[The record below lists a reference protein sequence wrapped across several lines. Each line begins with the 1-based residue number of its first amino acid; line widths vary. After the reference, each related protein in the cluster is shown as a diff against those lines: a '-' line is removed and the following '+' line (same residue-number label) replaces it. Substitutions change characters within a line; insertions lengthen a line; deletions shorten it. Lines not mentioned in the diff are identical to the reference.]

1 VRQSNLL
8 GKVSLHKAAQLSKLQ
23 EVTTVIFDKNL
34 NRIVQSDPLFEALFE
49 NIYTLT
55 ALNVFLA
62 QNSMLD
68 ENFLHKLSMGGK
80 EHHLCY
86 KTEDK
91 NNTFEFK
98 FFLLSDSW
106 FVVNP
111 TGCYDLYDQLTGLM
125 TEKNIMSL
133 LKHEIKRAQRDKSQS
148 TSLILDINHLK
159 NINEM
164 FGYLAGDYVL
174 KEVSRIL
181 KKYTR
186 GSDAIGRFKGDK
198 FFVILY
204 KTDAHGTMQYI
215 QKLEEALNAIKF
227 CFNDFN
233 FDVELN
239 YGVTL
244 TKDKDLVHK
253 LIERA
258 HQAVIKAKKSRT
270 SNIEYL
276 L

>member
-1 VRQSNLL
+1 
-8 GKVSLHKAAQLSKLQ
+8 LSKLQ
-23 EVTTVIFDKNL
+23 EVKTVIFDKNL
-34 NRIVQSDPLFEALFE
+34 NRIIQSDPIFEALFE

-55 ALNVFLA
+55 ALNGFLA

-68 ENFLHKLSMGGK
+68 EKFLHKLSMGGK

-86 KTEDK
+86 QIADK
-91 NNTFEFK
+91 DETFEFQ
-98 FFLLSDSW
+98 FFLLSDTW

-125 TEKNIMSL
+125 TEKNILSL
-133 LKHEIKRAQRDKSQS
+133 LKHEIKRTQRDKTHS
-148 TSLILDINHLK
+148 TSLIIDIKHLK

-174 KEVSRIL
+174 KEVSRVL
-181 KKYTR
+181 KENTR
-186 GSDAIGRFKGDK
+186 GSDALGRFKGDK
-198 FFVILY
+198 FFIILHN
-204 KTDAHGTMQYI
+204 TDTQGTMKYI
-215 QKLEEALNAIKF
+215 QKFEEALKHVDF
-227 CFNDFN
+227 CFNEFN
-233 FDVELN
+233 FDVDLS

-244 TKDKDLVHK
+244 SKEDDTIHK
-253 LIERA
+253 LIDRA
-258 HQAVIKAKKSRT
+258 HQALVKAKKSRI